1 MALLAAGTLI
11 ISTPAVFMADDGT
24 GAAETVQSTDI
35 EETKEAAV
43 VLEAEA
49 AEPQK
54 ETPAEAPAEKPEEK
68 PAEVSAAQPEEKPAE
83 APAAQPE
90 AAPAAPA
97 ETPAEKPA
105 EAPAETKAEET
116 QPAASEEKQETAAP
130 EEKQEAAPENA
141 SDEGAAETP
150 AETESKQDAEPA
162 ESKDEASGN
171 EAEKPAEEKKD
182 EAAAEST
189 AENAES
195 KAEDAEKKDEKTEE
209 KKVEQFTGSVKVER
223 VGSGDI
229 YEGDAVTLQ
238 ASISGANRSDYT
250 IQWQAKATS
259 KWVTVA
265 EGSATYTFAADE
277 VQLGHTYR
285 VVLKFAEDGVNDKA
299 SNELGLP
306 AMKVK
311 EEAKAKKS
319 VTIATTGNEDTK
331 AGDTVTLTS
340 ELIGF
345 DDASGITYQWMCNKG
360 SGYEEVPGANGPSYS
375 FTADEESLNWTWQL
389 SVRCAA

>member
-1 MALLAAGTLI
+1 MRKNWKKWMALLAAGTLI
-11 ISTPAVFMADDGT
+11 ISTPAVFMADDGN

-35 EETKEAAV
+35 TKTKEEAV

-49 AEPQK
+49 AELQ
-54 ETPAEAPAEKPEEK
+54 EEAPAEAPAEKPEEK
-68 PAEVSAAQPEEKPAE
+68 PAEAPAAQPEEKPAE
-83 APAAQPE
+83 APA
-90 AAPAAPA
+90 

-105 EAPAETKAEET
+105 EVPAETKAEET

-150 AETESKQDAEPA
+150 AETESKQDADPA
-162 ESKDEASGN
+162 ESKAEAADS

-182 EAAAEST
+182 EAAADSA
-189 AENAES
+189 AEDAES

-209 KKVEQFTGSVKVER
+209 KKIEQFTGSVKVER

-265 EGSATYTFAADE
+265 EGISEYTFKVDDVNAA
-277 VQLGHTYR
+277 HTYR
-285 VVLKFAEDGVNDKA
+285 AVLTFAEDGVKDVN
-299 SNELGLP
+299 SNELKLP
-306 AMKVK
+306 EMKVK
-311 EEAKAKKS
+311 EEEENSAEKAVYIS
-319 VTIATTGNEDTK
+319 TSGNSNTK

-340 ELIGF
+340 KLVGF
-345 DDASGITYQWMCNKG
+345 ENLSGIIYQWKCDKG
-360 SGYEEVPGANGPSYS
+360 SGFEPVPGATESSYS
-375 FTADEESLNWTWQL
+375 FVVDEESINWSWQL
-389 SVRCAA
+389 DVTCEE